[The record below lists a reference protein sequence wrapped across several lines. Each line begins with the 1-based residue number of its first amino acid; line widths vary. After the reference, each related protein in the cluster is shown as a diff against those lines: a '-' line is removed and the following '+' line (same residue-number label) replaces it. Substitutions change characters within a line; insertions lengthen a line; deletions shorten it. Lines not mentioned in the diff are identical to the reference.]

1 MVLPARLS
9 LGLAGALGPDLIARL
24 APAAEEAGFATLWVN
39 DTPGG
44 DAVAA
49 LAAAARVT
57 ERIALATGVV
67 PLDRQGPDALV
78 SALQAADLPPD
89 RLTVGIGSGAART
102 HQLGLVERGIE
113 ALRAGVPGAQVVV
126 GALGPR
132 MRRLATSVAD
142 GQLLNWLT
150 PDAASAQREPDA
162 RTILYVRTALDAAAL
177 PRLLAE
183 ADTYAGYPAYAAN
196 FARLGFSARDTVI
209 TSDADAARLTVYR
222 GAVDEV
228 VLRAIVERDDLQH
241 YLDFIRSAATLIEV
255 DAKRAQ

>member
-1 MVLPARLS
+1 MVLPASLS
-9 LGLAGALGPDLIARL
+9 LGLAGALGPDLVAAL

-39 DTPGG
+39 DTPSG

-49 LAAAARVT
+49 LAAAATVT
-57 ERIALATGVV
+57 DRIGLATGVV
-67 PLDRQGPDALV
+67 PLDRREPDSLV
-78 SALQAADLPPD
+78 AALQAADLPAG
-89 RLTVGIGSGAART
+89 RLTVGIGSGSAPS
-102 HQLGLVERGIE
+102 HQLALVERGIE

-150 PDAASAQREPDA
+150 PDAAAAQREPDS

-183 ADTYAGYPAYAAN
+183 ADAYAGYPAYAAN

-209 TSDADAARLTVYR
+209 SSLDDAERVTAYR
-222 GAVDEV
+222 AAVDEV
-228 VLRAIVERDDLQH
+228 VLRVIVERDDPEH
-241 YLDFIRSAATLIEV
+241 YLDFIRTAAALI
-255 DAKRAQ
+255 DANAS

>member
-67 PLDRQGPDALV
+67 PLDRWGPDALV

-132 MRRLATSVAD
+132 MRSLAVSVGD

-150 PDAASAQREPDA
+150 PAAAAAQRQSDA
-162 RTILYVRTALDAAAL
+162 RTILYVRTALDAAAQ
-177 PRLLAE
+177 PRLSAE
-183 ADTYAGYPAYAAN
+183 ADAYAGYPAYAAN

-209 TSDADAARLTVYR
+209 TSRDDTARVTAYR
-222 GAVDEV
+222 AAVDEV
-228 VLRAIVERDDLQH
+228 VLRAIVEKDDPEH
-241 YLDFIRSAATLIEV
+241 YLDFIRNAAGFMDV
-255 DAKRAQ
+255 DV

>member
-1 MVLPARLS
+1 VAPARLS
-9 LGLAGALGPDLIARL
+9 LGLAGALGPDLIALL
-24 APAAEEAGFATLWVN
+24 APAAQEAGFATLWVN

-57 ERIALATGVV
+57 DRIGLATGVV
-67 PLDRQGPDALV
+67 PLDRREPDVLV
-78 SALQAADLPPD
+78 SALQAADLPVD
-89 RLTVGIGSGAART
+89 RLTVGIGSGSART
-102 HQLGLVERGIE
+102 HQLALVEQGIA

-132 MRRLATSVAD
+132 MRGLATSVGD

-150 PDAASAQREPDA
+150 PDAAAAQRDSGS
-162 RTILYVRTALDAAAL
+162 RTILYVRTALDAAAS

-183 ADTYAGYPAYAAN
+183 ADAYAGYPAYAAN

-209 TSDADAARLTVYR
+209 TSGADAARVRAYR
-222 GAVDEV
+222 DAVDEV
-228 VLRAIVERDDLQH
+228 VLRAIVERDDPEH
-241 YLDFIRSAATLIEV
+241 YLDFIRSAATLIEA
-255 DAKRAQ
+255 DAT

>member
-1 MVLPARLS
+1 MVLRARLS
-9 LGLAGALGPDLIARL
+9 LGLAGALGPDLIAAL

-39 DTPGG
+39 DTPTG

-49 LAAAARVT
+49 LAAAAKRT
-57 ERIALATGVV
+57 HRIGLATGVV
-67 PLDRQGPDALV
+67 PLDRREPDSLV
-78 SALQAADLPPD
+78 SALQAAEVPTD
-89 RLTVGIGSGAART
+89 RLTVGIGSGSART
-102 HQLGLVERGIE
+102 HQLALVERGIE

-150 PDAASAQREPDA
+150 PDAAAAQREPDS
-162 RTILYVRTALDAAAL
+162 RTILYVRTAFDAAAL

-209 TSDADAARLTVYR
+209 TSLHDTARVSAYR
-222 GAVDEV
+222 AAVDEV
-228 VLRAIVERDDLQH
+228 VLRVIVERDDRGH
-241 YLDFIRSAATLIEV
+241 YLDVIRSAATLI
-255 DAKRAQ
+255 DADAS